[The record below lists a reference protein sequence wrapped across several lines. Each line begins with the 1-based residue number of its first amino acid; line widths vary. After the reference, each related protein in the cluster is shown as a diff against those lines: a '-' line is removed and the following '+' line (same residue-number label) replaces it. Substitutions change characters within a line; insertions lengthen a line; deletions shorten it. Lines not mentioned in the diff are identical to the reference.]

1 MPGSQTREPMNVTP
15 GNSFFHTVPGSAARP
30 EAPRPAHGTAQ
41 ILQAQAVEDARR
53 TALPARGDAPARAP
67 GAPWGPRGSLID
79 IIA

>member
-1 MPGSQTREPMNVTP
+1 MNVTP

-30 EAPRPAHGTAQ
+30 EAARPAPGTAQ

-53 TALPARGDAPARAP
+53 AAPAERGDASARVP
-67 GAPWGPRGSLID
+67 GLPYGPRGSLID